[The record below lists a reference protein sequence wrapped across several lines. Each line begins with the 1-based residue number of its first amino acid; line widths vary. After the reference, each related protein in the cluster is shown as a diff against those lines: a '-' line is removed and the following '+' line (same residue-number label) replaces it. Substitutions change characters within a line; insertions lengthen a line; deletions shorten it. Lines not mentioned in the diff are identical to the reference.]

1 MTGLARRASCR
12 PRSPSG
18 AHEAKQ
24 NRRKDDAMSMSNE
37 EIKRR
42 IEELQEAGMTL
53 AARALIRELSYRE
66 RQEA

>member
-1 MTGLARRASCR
+1 
-12 PRSPSG
+12 
-18 AHEAKQ
+18 
-24 NRRKDDAMSMSNE
+24 MSMTNE

-42 IEELQEAGMTL
+42 IEELQESGMTL